1 MLVCTGYLYLED
13 VDHPKRPPNDK
24 IQTNHRT
31 DPIFGMDG
39 PQRSSTGP
47 TEAIF
52 GFCPLSRIIGIGL
65 RYPQVKKIGNF
76 LDNSAQGSKSK
87 NRLGRPS
94 SGSLVAIHAK
104 DGVCV
109 MISLDFI
116 IWRPFWGG
124 PHLLNRGILYLTDL
138 VL

>member
-1 MLVCTGYLYLED
+1 MYRIQHTGYLDLED

-52 GFCPLSRIIGIGL
+52 GFRPLSRIIGIGL
-65 RYPQVKKIGNF
+65 RYPQVKKSGIF
-76 LDNSAQGSKSK
+76 LDFSSIIRLRGRNPQIALVGPTVDLWGPSMPKMGSV
-87 NRLGRPS
+87 R
-94 SGSLVAIHAK
+94 
-104 DGVCV
+104 
-109 MISLDFI
+109 
-116 IWRPFWGG
+116 
-124 PHLLNRGILYLTDL
+124 
-138 VL
+138 

>member
-1 MLVCTGYLYLED
+1 MWTT
-13 VDHPKRPPNDK
+13 PKRASNAK
-24 IQTNHRT
+24 KQNNHRT

-39 PQRSSTGP
+39 PQRTTTGP

-76 LDNSAQGSKSK
+76 LDNLAQGSKLK

-104 DGVCV
+104 DGVCA

-124 PHLLNRGILYLTDL
+124 PHLLNRGIL
-138 VL
+138 

>member
-1 MLVCTGYLYLED
+1 
-13 VDHPKRPPNDK
+13 
-24 IQTNHRT
+24 
-31 DPIFGMDG
+31 MDG
-39 PQRSSTGP
+39 PQRSTTGP

-52 GFCPLSRIIGIGL
+52 GFRPLSQIIGVDL
-65 RYPQVKKIGNF
+65 RYPQVKKSGIF

-104 DGVCV
+104 DGVCA

-116 IWRPFWGG
+116 IWRPFGVV
-124 PHLLNRGILYLTDL
+124 HIF
-138 VL
+138 